1 MLNESTHL
9 LVVNKLLDVYEIH
22 NILTIPS
29 SENRYN
35 ISFYCGN
42 NMYKVFE
49 QILVT
54 DSLDNKIVY
63 IVDLNLNIIPLV
75 LSGMKYNVDSN
86 IIECS
91 FELFNTLVID
101 KQQLFNTILKSNVDK
116 KWKQLIIEVV

>member
-1 MLNESTHL
+1 MRLRVCTEMC
-9 LVVNKLLDVYEIH
+9 
-22 NILTIPS
+22 LTT
-29 SENRYN
+29 
-35 ISFYCGN
+35 
-42 NMYKVFE
+42 FE

-116 KWKQLIIEVV
+116 KWKQLIIEVA